1 MNSFEKS
8 QNKIEIEELKPAKI
22 ALHFFRH
29 SIKESND
36 VTLPN
41 DEMVKLSQAGKDLA
55 IEKSFDDVNLSQAV
69 AFGSP
74 RIRTQETAML
84 MMSGQE
90 DGIDGTETIEE
101 LKEKLNK
108 DLKVGSKIG
117 VDERL
122 NFTDS
127 NDTPVGRAMND
138 AYSRGEYVKFMV
150 QESDKLAKET
160 DDESGANYSAKA
172 AQVAKI
178 IEKYISIA
186 PRWQKLVSDESKN
199 YTDTLERYMGTHA
212 SIGEAFLAKVIEVTE
227 GLEARNDFINKYPNG
242 FTYLQGF
249 EVEILKNNEE
259 NIPVKILFETE
270 DGKVERELTLA
281 QLQEINHKS
290 S

>member
-1 MNSFEKS
+1 MNNFEKP
-8 QNKIEIEELKPAKI
+8 QNKIESHELKPAKI

-55 IEKSFDDVNLSQAV
+55 IEKSFDDVNIDQAV

-90 DGIDGTETIEE
+90 DRIDGTETIEE

-108 DLKVGSKIG
+108 DLKVGSKVG

-127 NDTPVGRAMND
+127 NDTPVGRALND
-138 AYSRGEYVKFMV
+138 AYARGEYVKFMV
-150 QESDKLAKET
+150 RESDRLAKET
-160 DDESGANYSAKA
+160 NDESGANYSAKA
-172 AQVAKI
+172 AQIVKI
-178 IEKYISIA
+178 IQKYIGIA
-186 PRWQKLVSDESKN
+186 PKWQKLVSDESKE

-212 SIGEAFLAKVIEVTE
+212 SIQEAFLSKIIETTE
-227 GLEARNDFINKYPNG
+227 GVEARDNFIVKYPNG
-242 FTYLQGF
+242 FDYLQGF
-249 EVEILKNNEE
+249 EADIVRDSKGDVSIEIRFDIGDDKLTKMLSLDDLLK
-259 NIPVKILFETE
+259 I
-270 DGKVERELTLA
+270 
-281 QLQEINHKS
+281 S

>member
-1 MNSFEKS
+1 MNNFEKS
-8 QNKIEIEELKPAKI
+8 QNKIEFQELKSAKI

-41 DEMVKLSQAGKDLA
+41 DEAVKLSQAGKDLA
-55 IEKSFDDVNLSQAV
+55 IEKSFNDVNLSQAV

-74 RIRTQETAML
+74 RTRTQETAML
-84 MMSGQE
+84 MMAGQE
-90 DGIDGTETIEE
+90 DEIDGTETIEE

-108 DLKVGSKIG
+108 DLKVGSNVG

-178 IEKYISIA
+178 IAKYTGIA
-186 PRWQKLVSDESKN
+186 PKWQKLVSDESKN
-199 YTDTLERYMGTHA
+199 YTDTLERYMGTHG
-212 SIGEAFLAKVIEVTE
+212 SIQEAFLAKVIEITE
-227 GLEARNDFINKYPNG
+227 GVEARDNFIAKYPNG
-242 FTYLQGF
+242 FDYIQGF
-249 EVEILKNNEE
+249 EVDVVRDPKGDVSIEIQFDMGDSKLT
-259 NIPVKILFETE
+259 KILSL
-270 DGKVERELTLA
+270 DDLL
-281 QLQEINHKS
+281 EIS
-290 S
+290 R